1 MKFYDGLQNAF
12 EWIEKYFELALRYVV
27 LLIEL
32 VGTVVLVYAIVAAIV
47 GLFKRQ
53 QHVRLKLAEG
63 IALAL
68 EFKIGGEL
76 LRTVVVREWSE
87 LLILGAII
95 LLRAALT
102 FLIQWE
108 IKIERKNGNLTAA
121 QLSDIKTPLTQ
132 DEEPPK
138 EKGLFGKMFGGRK
151 PNAAAPT
158 EPTKPAEPKPTE
170 PKPAEPQNALPES
183 ETAPTVEHG
192 APEPAP
198 KKDN

>member
-1 MKFYDGLQNAF
+1 M
-12 EWIEKYFELALRYVV
+12 IRYIV

-32 VGTVVLVYAIVAAIV
+32 VGTVVLVYAIVSAII

-76 LRTVVVREWSE
+76 LRTVVVREWEE

-108 IKIERKNGNLTAA
+108 IKIERKNGNMTVE
-121 QLSDIKTPLTQ
+121 QLQDIKTPLTQ
-132 DEEPPK
+132 DGESRS
-138 EKGLFGKMFGGRK
+138 GK
-151 PNAAAPT
+151 NAV
-158 EPTKPAEPKPTE
+158 
-170 PKPAEPQNALPES
+170 QNAPQTDEAAG
-183 ETAPTVEHG
+183 EQPDAPRR
-192 APEPAP
+192 
-198 KKDN
+198 